1 MQNKTQV
8 AVLGAGLA
16 GLVAARELIAAGKQV
31 TLLEARDRVGGRTWT
46 VPFANTGIS
55 VDLGAE
61 WVIPTVHTAMV
72 EELKRYHLPLVAP
85 DGVKDIVNALPQDI
99 HADYQSLLAS
109 VDTDAARINPNHP
122 DWYRTVEHL
131 DQPFSDYLRVR
142 SECDAA
148 KDILLADGFA
158 LHGADPDR
166 YSTVNML
173 HDVAAFGGTAEAFQA
188 DEQRIGGGAQ
198 ALSLAIAK
206 TLAGAIQGN
215 WFAERITQTL
225 EGVEIAGPNGTLL
238 AQALIIALPVN
249 VMSSLTMD
257 CHIEHA
263 ARRVIQEKHPG
274 AAAKGWASVSCP
286 EPIHSSGWPNAVEVY
301 SRTGTSM
308 SAIAT
313 FAVADPSHDA
323 ALAKSWR
330 SVRSRHPN
338 LEWHNEF
345 LSHDWVNDPL
355 AQGTWLSAAP
365 GQQKGWHQLADN
377 PPPIIFAGGDVSR
390 RWYGWMEGA
399 VTSGRDS
406 AHRIQN
412 YLEQTAVSRAT
423 G

>member
-148 KDILLADGFA
+148 KDLLLADGFA

-263 ARRVIQEKHPG
+263 ARRVIKEKHPG

-301 SRTGTSM
+301 SRTGTSI

>member
-148 KDILLADGFA
+148 KDLLLADGFA

-166 YSTVNML
+166 YSTINRL
-173 HDVAAFGGTAEAFQA
+173 HDVAAFGGTKEAFQA

>member
-72 EELKRYHLPLVAP
+72 EELNRYHLPLVPP

-148 KDILLADGFA
+148 KDLLLADGFA

-166 YSTVNML
+166 YSTINML
-173 HDVAAFGGTAEAFQA
+173 HDVAAFGGTKEAFQA

>member
-1 MQNKTQV
+1 MQNKTEV

-148 KDILLADGFA
+148 KDLLLADGFA

>member
-1 MQNKTQV
+1 MPNKTEV

-16 GLVAARELIAAGKQV
+16 GLVAARELMAAGKQV

-46 VPFANTGIS
+46 VPFANTGLN

-61 WVIPTVHTAMV
+61 WVIPTAHTAMV
-72 EELKRYHLPLVAP
+72 EELKRYHLPLEAP
-85 DGVKDIVNALPQDI
+85 DGIKDLVNALPQHI
-99 HADYQSLLAS
+99 HTDYQRLLAW
-109 VDTDAARINPNHP
+109 VDTDAARINPNNP

-142 SECDAA
+142 CECNAA
-148 KDILLADGFA
+148 KDLLLADGFA

-166 YSTVNML
+166 YSTINML
-173 HDVAAFGGTAEAFQA
+173 HDVAAFGGTKEAFQA

-206 TLAGAIQGN
+206 TLAGTIQVD
-215 WFAERITQTL
+215 WLAQRITQTP
-225 EGVEIAGPNGTLL
+225 EGVEIAGPNGTLV

-257 CHIEHA
+257 FPIDPA
-263 ARRVIQEKHPG
+263 ARRVIQEQHPG
-274 AAAKGWASVSCP
+274 AAAKGWASISCP

-301 SRTGTSM
+301 SRKGTSM

-313 FAVADPSHDA
+313 FAVADPSHDE
-323 ALAKSWR
+323 ALAKSWQ
-330 SVRSRHPN
+330 SVRSRHPD
-338 LEWHNEF
+338 LQWHNDF

-365 GQQKGWHQLADN
+365 GQQEGWHQLADN
-377 PPPIIFAGGDVSR
+377 PPPIIFAGGDISR

-406 AHRIQN
+406 AYRIRS
-412 YLEQTAVSRAT
+412 YLEQTSVSSAT

>member
-131 DQPFSDYLRVR
+131 DKPFSDYLRVR

-148 KDILLADGFA
+148 KDLLLADGFA

-166 YSTVNML
+166 YSTINML
-173 HDVAAFGGTAEAFQA
+173 HDVAAFGGTKEAFQA

-215 WFAERITQTL
+215 WFAERITQTH

>member
-16 GLVAARELIAAGKQV
+16 GLVAGRELIAAGKQV

-131 DQPFSDYLRVR
+131 DKPFSDYLRVR

-148 KDILLADGFA
+148 KDLLLADGFA

-166 YSTVNML
+166 YSTINML
-173 HDVAAFGGTAEAFQA
+173 HDVAAFGGTKEAFQA

-215 WFAERITQTL
+215 WFAERITQTH

-257 CHIEHA
+257 FHIEHA

-301 SRTGTSM
+301 SRTGTSI

>member
-16 GLVAARELIAAGKQV
+16 GLVAGRELIAAGKQV

-72 EELKRYHLPLVAP
+72 EELKRYHLPLVPP

-131 DQPFSDYLRVR
+131 DKPFSDYLRVR

-148 KDILLADGFA
+148 KDLLLADGFA

-166 YSTVNML
+166 YSTINML
-173 HDVAAFGGTAEAFQA
+173 HDVAAFGGTKEAFQA

-215 WFAERITQTL
+215 WFAERITQTH

-301 SRTGTSM
+301 SRTGTSI

>member
-142 SECDAA
+142 SECDGA
-148 KDILLADGFA
+148 KDLLLADGFA

-166 YSTVNML
+166 YSTINML
-173 HDVAAFGGTAEAFQA
+173 HDVAAFGGTKEAFQA

-263 ARRVIQEKHPG
+263 ARRVIKEKHPG

>member
-1 MQNKTQV
+1 MQNKTEV

-99 HADYQSLLAS
+99 HTDYQSLLAS

-122 DWYRTVEHL
+122 DWYRTVKHL

-148 KDILLADGFA
+148 KDLLLADGFA

-166 YSTVNML
+166 YSTINML

-263 ARRVIQEKHPG
+263 ARRVIKEKHPG

-399 VTSGRDS
+399 VTSARDS
-406 AHRIQN
+406 AHRIRN